1 MYNYLINLRVFGL
14 KSWDDKRVI
23 LSAITSGIRTNW
35 VSAIRR
41 AAGLTEENMIVKPS

>member
-1 MYNYLINLRVFGL
+1 MDLQ
-14 KSWDDKRVI
+14 SWDDKRVI

-41 AAGLTEENMIVKPS
+41 SAGLTEDNIMTKPS